1 MQTIVVMDMEIR
13 ETQIRDSVKMEGMML
28 EW

>member
-1 MQTIVVMDMEIR
+1 MKTAVVMDMEIR
-13 ETQIRDSVKMEGMML
+13 EALSKDSVKMEGRML